1 MKKIISILTL
11 TAFVAFPAITFAAPK
26 KDAATAATPAPKA
39 AAAPATPSAK
49 VMGMYV
55 KVDTID
61 AKAKNFTHTNKDGT
75 VVKFVITDTTDIK
88 NGEAAAKLEDIKV
101 GDQVSGSRIKKS
113 ATEYEVVKV
122 TKFGPKAEKAT
133 EEEAK
138 PGPAAAP
145 ATPAPG
151 KKK

>member
-1 MKKIISILTL
+1 MKKFLTFLTL
-11 TAFVAFPAITFAAPK
+11 TAFTALSATSIAAPK
-26 KDAATAATPAPKA
+26 KDAAAATPAPKPA
-39 AAAPATPSAK
+39 ATPAAPTTRTLGVST
-49 VMGMYV
+49 

-101 GDQVSGSRIKKS
+101 GDMVSGSRIKKS
-113 ATEYEVVKV
+113 ATEYEVVKI
-122 TKFGPKAEKAT
+122 TKFGPKAEKAA

-145 ATPAPG
+145 ATPAPA

>member
-1 MKKIISILTL
+1 MKKNLAILTL
-11 TAFVAFPAITFAAPK
+11 TASLALSTAICAAPK
-26 KDAATAATPAPKA
+26 KDAAAAATPAAKTAATPA
-39 AAAPATPSAK
+39 AAPVKA
-49 VMGMYV
+49 MGMYV

-88 NGEAAAKLEDIKV
+88 NGEAAANLEDIKV

-113 ATEYEVVKV
+113 PTEYEVVKI

-145 ATPAPG
+145 ATPAAT